1 MGEYTENSIPTL
13 FPTKPPK
20 DAPKQR
26 RRLLISHSLEN
37 ENLGLELLFEA
48 QQVFQESNTHDAV
61 ITESSSEEF
70 L

>member
-20 DAPKQR
+20 DGPKQ

-48 QQVFQESNTHDAV
+48 QQVFQESNTHDTV